1 MPSLKIKSLGIKT
14 KTFMINNSL
23 SKKIIDI
30 FNKSLNKPLQFKN
43 KKYSNFK
50 PIFSIKQKKLLCQKK
65 SKLKTTFSK
74 AKIKDCIL
82 Q

>member
-30 FNKSLNKPLQFKN
+30 FNKSSNKPSQSKN

-50 PIFSIKQKKLLCQKK
+50 PIFSIKQKKHLCQIK
-65 SKLKTTFSK
+65 SKPKTTFSK
-74 AKIKDCIL
+74 AKIKDYIL

>member
-14 KTFMINNSL
+14 KTFMINNSPN
-23 SKKIIDI
+23 KKIIDI
-30 FNKSLNKPLQFKN
+30 FNKSSNKPSQSKN

-50 PIFSIKQKKLLCQKK
+50 PISSIKQKKLLCQKK
-65 SKLKTTFSK
+65 SKLKTIFSK
-74 AKIKDCIL
+74 AKIKDYIL